1 MIKLR
6 FILLNTLLLISFD
19 GFCQKAQ
26 IIESN
31 RLMELGSYYYPEQW
45 PESEWERD
53 IKKMSELGF
62 EFTHFGEFAWSTLEP
77 KEGKFCFDW
86 LDKAIEL
93 ATKYNLKVILCTPS
107 PTPPVWLTQ
116 KHPELLI
123 VNEDGRRVQHGARQ
137 HASWNSDIYR
147 HYVERIVTIMAK
159 RYANNPQIWGWQI
172 DNEPSHY
179 RSRDYSENARLA
191 FQKWLKNKY
200 NSIEKLNETWGT
212 AFWSQTYNK
221 FEQIGLPNQ
230 KELVQRA
237 NPHAMLDFKRFS
249 ADQAAD
255 FVFWQQKLL
264 RKYIPDNIWITTNL
278 MSEYSEVD
286 PLRFKSLDIVT
297 YTKYPAGGSTLGH
310 GEQGFRMGYSNSIG
324 FANDWFR
331 NVNGVTGVMELQ
343 PGQVNWGLVNPQ
355 TMPGAVRMWIYHAFA
370 GDNKFV
376 CNYRFRQPLSGSE
389 QYHYGIIQP
398 DGVSVSMP
406 GNEYVQ
412 VSQELKE
419 LRKYY
424 NPSDTMPAYYS
435 ARKTA
440 ILYSPD
446 NRWEM
451 EYQPQSTQWNYINL
465 LTNYYEILQSFTV
478 PVDVIDESHDFSQY
492 HVLIA
497 PAYQL
502 LDKKL
507 IQRWENY
514 VSNGGHLVLT
524 TRTGQKDREA
534 HLWNEKLSAPI
545 YPLIG
550 ARNLIFD
557 MLPESR
563 YGEVRSGN
571 KIYKW
576 NNWADIVDVSDS
588 VEVWAVYN
596 NQYYKG
602 QAGVTHK
609 KIGKGSV
616 TYIGVDSDTGE
627 LEKDM
632 LRKVYN
638 QASIEISDLPEGI
651 VIQWCHGFWI
661 AMNYSSMSYDIDIP
675 ESSTIILGQR
685 NLKPAEVFIW
695 R

>member
-6 FILLNTLLLISFD
+6 SITSLVLVLINLS

-45 PESEWERD
+45 SENEWERD

-62 EFTHFGEFAWSTLEP
+62 EFTHFGEFAWSSLEP
-77 KEGKFCFDW
+77 VEGKFCFDW

-93 ATKYNLKVILCTPS
+93 ARKYNLKVILCTPS
-107 PTPPVWLTQ
+107 PTPPIWLTQ
-116 KHPELLI
+116 KYPEMLI

-137 HASWNSDIYR
+137 HASWNSDVYR
-147 HYVERIVTIMAK
+147 HYVERIVSKMAK
-159 RYANNPQIWGWQI
+159 HYANNPQVWGWQI

-179 RSRDYSENARLA
+179 RSRDYSDNARFA
-191 FQKWLKNKY
+191 FQNWLKTKY
-200 NSIEKLNETWGT
+200 CTIEKLNETWGT

-221 FEQIGLPNQ
+221 FDQIRLPNQ

-237 NPHAMLDFKRFS
+237 NPHAVLDFKRFS
-249 ADQAAD
+249 ADQVAD
-255 FVFWQQKLL
+255 FVVWQQKLL
-264 RKYIPDNIWITTNL
+264 RKYIPANVWITTNL
-278 MSEYSEVD
+278 MADYSEVD
-286 PLRFKSLDIVT
+286 PLRFKPLDIVT
-297 YTKYPAGGSTLGH
+297 YTKYPVNGSIMGQ
-310 GEQGFRMGYSNSIG
+310 GDQGFRMGDSQSIG
-324 FANDWFR
+324 FSNDLFR

-343 PGQVNWGLVNPQ
+343 PGQVNWGVVNPQ

-398 DGVSVSMP
+398 DGISVSSS

-412 VSQELKE
+412 VSKELQE

-424 NPSDTMPAYYS
+424 NPTDTMPAFYA

-440 ILYSPD
+440 LLYSPD

-451 EYQPQSTQWNYINL
+451 EYQPQSSQWSYINQ
-465 LTNYYEILQSFTV
+465 LTNYYRILQSFSV

-492 HVLIA
+492 AVLIA

-514 VSNGGHLVLT
+514 VRNGGHLVLT

-545 YPLIG
+545 YSLIG
-550 ARNLIFD
+550 AKNLFFD

-563 YGEVRSGN
+563 SGEVMSGN
-571 KIYKW
+571 KIYQW
-576 NNWADIVDVSDS
+576 NNWADVIDTSDNA
-588 VEVWAVYN
+588 EVWAEYN

-602 QAGVTHK
+602 KAGVTHR

-616 TYIGVDSDTGE
+616 TYIGVDTDTGE
-627 LEKDM
+627 FEREM
-632 LRKVYN
+632 LCKVYN
-638 QASIEISDLPEGI
+638 KASIEISNLPEGV
-651 VIQWCHGFWI
+651 VILWRHGFWI
-661 AMNYSSMSYDIDIP
+661 ALNYSSVPHDIDVP
-675 ESSTIILGQR
+675 ANSTIILGQR
-685 NLKPAEVFIW
+685 NLKSAEVLIW
-695 R
+695 K

>member
-6 FILLNTLLLISFD
+6 SITSLVLVLINLS

-45 PESEWERD
+45 SENEWERD

-62 EFTHFGEFAWSTLEP
+62 EFTHFGEFAWSSLEP
-77 KEGKFCFDW
+77 VEGKFCFDW

-93 ATKYNLKVILCTPS
+93 ARKYNLKVILCTPS
-107 PTPPVWLTQ
+107 PTPPIWLTQ
-116 KHPELLI
+116 KYPEMLI

-137 HASWNSDIYR
+137 HASWNSDVYR
-147 HYVERIVTIMAK
+147 HYVERIVSKMAK
-159 RYANNPQIWGWQI
+159 HYANNPQVWGWQI

-179 RSRDYSENARLA
+179 RSRDYSDNARFA
-191 FQKWLKNKY
+191 FQNWLKTKY
-200 NSIEKLNETWGT
+200 CTIEKLNETWGT

-221 FEQIGLPNQ
+221 FDQIRLPNQ

-237 NPHAMLDFKRFS
+237 NPHAVLDFKRFS
-249 ADQAAD
+249 ADQVAD
-255 FVFWQQKLL
+255 FVVWQQKLL
-264 RKYIPDNIWITTNL
+264 RKYIPANVWITTNL
-278 MSEYSEVD
+278 MADYSEVD
-286 PLRFKSLDIVT
+286 PLRFKPLDIVT
-297 YTKYPAGGSTLGH
+297 YTKYPVNGSIMGQ
-310 GEQGFRMGYSNSIG
+310 GDQGFRMGDSQSIG
-324 FANDWFR
+324 FSNDLFR

-343 PGQVNWGLVNPQ
+343 PGQVNWGVVNPQ
-355 TMPGAVRMWIYHAFA
+355 TMPGVVRMWIYHAFA

-398 DGVSVSMP
+398 DGISVSSS

-412 VSQELKE
+412 VSKELQE

-424 NPSDTMPAYYS
+424 NPTDTMPAFYA

-440 ILYSPD
+440 LLYSPD

-451 EYQPQSTQWNYINL
+451 EYQPQSSQWSYINQ
-465 LTNYYEILQSFTV
+465 LTNYYRILQSFSV

-492 HVLIA
+492 AVLIA

-514 VSNGGHLVLT
+514 VRNGGHLVLT

-545 YPLIG
+545 YSLIG
-550 ARNLIFD
+550 AKNLFFD

-563 YGEVRSGN
+563 SGEVMSGN
-571 KIYKW
+571 KIYQW
-576 NNWADIVDVSDS
+576 NNWADVIDTSDNA
-588 VEVWAVYN
+588 EVWAEYN

-602 QAGVTHK
+602 KAGVTHR

-616 TYIGVDSDTGE
+616 TYIGVDTDTGE
-627 LEKDM
+627 FEREM
-632 LRKVYN
+632 LCKVYN
-638 QASIEISDLPEGI
+638 KASIEISNLPEGV
-651 VIQWCHGFWI
+651 VILWRHGFWI
-661 AMNYSSMSYDIDIP
+661 ALNYSSVPHDIDVP
-675 ESSTIILGQR
+675 ANSTIILGQR
-685 NLKPAEVFIW
+685 NLKSAEVLIW
-695 R
+695 K